1 MGKFQNLFE
10 FTDKLGMNGLLGMW
24 LSFFTTSFVV
34 LLVDETKGPA
44 RDFCMVSQ
52 LLCCTNLASM
62 GYAVANNVNWS
73 KANFLTMNFD
83 TFGTLVAFAYFGAGD
98 VLGSSTLG
106 VWNSV
111 QLGGTILNTL
121 QGVSALYY
129 VANDYTG
136 FKEYLNPPLP
146 AVLQNNSPGIEGV

>member
-1 MGKFQNLFE
+1 
-10 FTDKLGMNGLLGMW
+10 
-24 LSFFTTSFVV
+24 
-34 LLVDETKGPA
+34 
-44 RDFCMVSQ
+44 
-52 LLCCTNLASM
+52 M

-146 AVLQNNSPGIEGV
+146 AVLQNNSPGIESV